1 MLTKEFERHALRD
14 QFPPLAGM
22 QEIESKRYY
31 GDGYEDVQHRR
42 PSIANAK
49 KYLDWQPGIPVEVSI
64 RKTLDYFLRDYVD
77 GFEQSDS
84 TDRQLVSVG

>member
-1 MLTKEFERHALRD
+1 
-14 QFPPLAGM
+14 M

-49 KYLDWQPGIPVEVSI
+49 RYLAWEPTIPVEVSV
-64 RKTLDYFLRDYVD
+64 RKTLDYFLRDHAD
-77 GFEQSDS
+77 GLERNAQTGQQS
-84 TDRQLVSVG
+84 LASVG